1 MKHSYCYRFVVG
13 MWMCFVHV
21 LCITAVPATQ
31 IDRLYTPDMIAWRGN
46 TTYLQVCMDNTHDV
60 TAVQFVIGIPRELK
74 VETDAFRLTSRATDH
89 VIQARRT
96 KTDETHDWYLVMAF
110 SPTNSLF
117 EGRTGKIID
126 EA

>member
-1 MKHSYCYRFVVG
+1 
-13 MWMCFVHV
+13 
-21 LCITAVPATQ
+21 
-31 IDRLYTPDMIAWRGN
+31 MIAWRGN

-126 EA
+126 IKFTMSEKAKEGSQLRPIITDAVMSNVKKENV